1 MYLKSIACGLILTL
15 STTSAGL
22 AHATLETQEAAVGS
36 TYKGV
41 MRVGHG
47 CDGQATQK
55 LSIRIPEG
63 VISVKPMPKAGW
75 TLETTI
81 GAYDEPQDY
90 YGMTLTEGVR
100 EIIWTGNLEDSH
112 YDEFVFRGTLAK
124 TLEAGK
130 TIYFP
135 TVQTCAD
142 GSEDWV
148 NIPAEGQDPH
158 DVDGPAPGLALTGGG
173 HAHH

>member
-1 MYLKSIACGLILTL
+1 MNMKSM
-15 STTSAGL
+15 TSALIFTCLGTTGAM
-22 AHATLETQEAAVGS
+22 AHATLEIQSAAVGS

-41 MRVGHG
+41 MRIGHG
-47 CDGQATQK
+47 CDGQATLNVSVK
-55 LSIRIPEG
+55 IPEG

-81 GAYDEPQDY
+81 GAYSETYDY
-90 YGMTLTEGVR
+90 YGKTLTEGVR
-100 EIIWTGNLEDSH
+100 EIQWSGELSDAH
-112 YDEFVFRGTLAK
+112 YDEFVFRAK
-124 TLEAGK
+124 LSTKLTAGE

-142 GSEDWV
+142 GTAEWV
-148 NIPAEGQDPH
+148 NIPLEGQDPH
-158 DVDGPAPGLALTGGG
+158 DIDGPAPGLALTEAG